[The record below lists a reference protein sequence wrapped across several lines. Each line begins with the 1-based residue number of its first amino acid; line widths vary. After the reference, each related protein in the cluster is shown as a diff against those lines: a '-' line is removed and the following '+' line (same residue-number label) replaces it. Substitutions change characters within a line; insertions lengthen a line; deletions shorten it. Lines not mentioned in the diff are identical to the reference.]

1 MKMGTVASP
10 CRHDAIALPVAPR
23 LQVFRHIEDER
34 PTLLIDEAITFISDD
49 EEMRGVLN
57 SGHTK
62 AAADVIHTY
71 IPHIEDAI
79 WHEFSGP
86 LLRPKRLLWDA
97 EQSKQLTLQVC
108 ELNVEDLHGL
118 AVLDELVSLSEA
130 E

>member
-1 MKMGTVASP
+1 VTAQGLQYARDQVGNLRTYLGTW
-10 CRHDAIALPVAPR
+10 L
-23 LQVFRHIEDER
+23 R
-34 PTLLIDEAITFISDD
+34 PSDLSGGLAKQCQQRADEA
-49 EEMRGVLN
+49 
-57 SGHTK
+57 
-62 AAADVIHTY
+62 Y

-79 WHEFSGP
+79 WHEFSEP